1 MGLAMSQRLALCPA
15 LKPISQIRRTFL
27 MRAKAWYIFLSL
39 GADPEC
45 PGGGGG
51 GGGGDVVMVV
61 GMG

>member
-1 MGLAMSQRLALCPA
+1 MSQRLALCPA
-15 LKPISQIRRTFL
+15 LQPISQIRRTFL

>member
-1 MGLAMSQRLALCPA
+1 MSQRLALCPA
-15 LKPISQIRRTFL
+15 LKPISQIRRTFF

-51 GGGGDVVMVV
+51 GGDVVTVEE
-61 GMG
+61 MG